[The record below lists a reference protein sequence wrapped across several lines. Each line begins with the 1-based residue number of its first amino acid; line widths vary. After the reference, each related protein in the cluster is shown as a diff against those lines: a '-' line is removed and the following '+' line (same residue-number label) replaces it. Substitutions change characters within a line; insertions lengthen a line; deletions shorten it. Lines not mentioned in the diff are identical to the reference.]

1 MGERE
6 LGVKLRSRW
15 LTKLAAWL
23 LVGGFRV
30 LFATCRKVHL
40 APEVRLTLNS
50 REAETH
56 PESFI
61 LSIWHDALIIPTFA
75 ATPASR
81 RRACCLV
88 SRHQDGSYLAD
99 AMAILGYSTVRGSS
113 HRGGAAALKQL
124 LDETAGKHIV
134 ITPDGPRGPRREL
147 KPGVVYLAAQTGR
160 RICAC
165 AYTCRRGWRLQGSWT
180 DMLIPLPFTT
190 IYLLTSAPI
199 GIPAEL
205 SREQLHE
212 QMAIVQSEMDR
223 LDADAERVR
232 RGEAIAQR
240 SQSERRAA

>member
-1 MGERE
+1 M
-6 LGVKLRSRW
+6 KLRSRW

-23 LVGGFRV
+23 LVGGFRL

-40 APEVRLTLNS
+40 APELRLTLNS
-50 REAETH
+50 REAESH

-75 ATPASR
+75 ASPASR

-124 LDETAGKHIV
+124 LDETAGKHLV

-160 RICAC
+160 RVCAC
-165 AYTCRRGWRLQGSWT
+165 AYTCRRGWRVQGSWT

-190 IYLLTSAPI
+190 VYLLTSAPI
-199 GIPAEL
+199 SIPSEL
-205 SREQLHE
+205 AREQLHE
-212 QMAIVQSEMDR
+212 HIAVVQAAMDR
-223 LDADAERVR
+223 LDADAECIR
-232 RGEAIAQR
+232 RGEALTAPQ
-240 SQSERRAA
+240 QSVRRAA